1 MFHACRVSLVAT
13 LIPRTSRWPSAFTP
27 VATSTAAF
35 TTRPSSRTFIVNAS
49 AATNVNGPESAS
61 GRVRNAVT
69 WVSRSAAISDT
80 CDFDNEVIPNVWT
93 SLSIR
98 RVDTPNR

>member
-1 MFHACRVSLVAT
+1 M
-13 LIPRTSRWPSAFTP
+13 
-27 VATSTAAF
+27 
-35 TTRPSSRTFIVNAS
+35 
-49 AATNVNGPESAS
+49 
-61 GRVRNAVT
+61 RNAVT
-69 WVSRSAAISDT
+69 WVSRSAAIRDT